1 MGGLTRELCSNLEN
15 LHESSPPLCQDFN
28 TPMLNRNAS
37 VSRLEDKNA
46 TKIAQSQKNKR
57 SINVNKKTRH
67 QEYMLNSDMV
77 ITDCNKN
84 KDDTAMHRNIN
95 NKEANES
102 ISINDTGR
110 FKTKAWPKR
119 TCLVTG
125 DSMLE
130 HIDEIRMSRKFKVK
144 VRPFP
149 GAKTDNMFQYLLPL
163 LEKMPD
169 YVILH
174 VGTNDAMDYEASAI
188 VKKILQVKEF
198 IKLRVPNCKV
208 IISRPIKRHGND
220 NASCV

>member
-1 MGGLTRELCSNLEN
+1 MVIADC
-15 LHESSPPLCQDFN
+15 
-28 TPMLNRNAS
+28 
-37 VSRLEDKNA
+37 DKN
-46 TKIAQSQKNKR
+46 KN
-57 SINVNKKTRH
+57 
-67 QEYMLNSDMV
+67 
-77 ITDCNKN
+77 
-84 KDDTAMHRNIN
+84 DTAIHRNIY

-102 ISINDTGR
+102 ININDTGR
-110 FKTKAWPKR
+110 VKTKAWPKG

-130 HIDEIRMSRKFKVK
+130 HIDETRMFRKFKVK
-144 VRPFP
+144 VQPFP

-169 YVILH
+169 YVIRH

>member
-1 MGGLTRELCSNLEN
+1 MHQLTISHFRGLPCLPC
-15 LHESSPPLCQDFN
+15 HPPCQDFN

-37 VSRLEDKNA
+37 VNRLKKENA
-46 TKIAQSQKNKR
+46 MKIAQ
-57 SINVNKKTRH
+57 NKKNDQLMEIRKSGH
-67 QEYMLNSDMV
+67 QEYMLNSNMV
-77 ITDCNKN
+77 ITDCDKN
-84 KDDTAMHRNIN
+84 KDDTAIHGNIN
-95 NKEANES
+95 NKKANE
-102 ISINDTGR
+102 R
-110 FKTKAWPKR
+110 VKTKAWTKG

-125 DSMLE
+125 GSLLG
-130 HIDEIRMSRKFKVK
+130 HIDETRTSRKFKVK
-144 VRPFP
+144 VRLFP
-149 GAKTDNMFQYLLPL
+149 GAKTEDMFHYLVPL

-220 NASCV
+220 NASCVW